1 MFRSKAVVGVVVLFE
16 GVVACGSSDS
26 HRNVPVEAGVNSGGS
41 QGTGGRAGTG
51 GRVGSGGA
59 PATGGKVGS
68 GGAGIKDA
76 APPEAG
82 AETGAPEAGPPP
94 ACPAATDGGPQW
106 RDVAAGVCKACPA
119 TAVSC
124 ADLLAAPG
132 PSYDPASRILTLHVT
147 PGLTEL
153 VGVNLQY
160 SADFTRQDGGAA
172 FFNGAA
178 SARVRGNT
186 MTFDFSRQLPE
197 STYFIGNGSLSFKD
211 ACGTATTDNNYDFRI
226 NVTQNPDGGR
236 NLVSIQC
243 GVL

>member
-1 MFRSKAVVGVVVLFE
+1 MLRIRSLVGVVVLFE
-16 GVVACGSSDS
+16 GVVGCGSSDA
-26 HRNVPVEAGVNSGGS
+26 HRVTPDASVASGGS
-41 QGTGGRAGTG
+41 PSSGGTPGSG

-76 APPEAG
+76 TPPIEAG
-82 AETGAPEAGPPP
+82 AETGAPEAGLPP
-94 ACPAATDGGPQW
+94 ACPAAADGGRQW

-124 ADLLAAPG
+124 VDLLAAPG
-132 PSYDPASRILTLHVT
+132 PSYDPALRILTLHVT

-153 VGVNLQY
+153 TGADLRY
-160 SADFTRQDGGAA
+160 SADFTLPDGGPGVSNQVTA
-172 FFNGAA
+172 
-178 SARVRGNT
+178 ARVRGNIVT
-186 MTFDFSRQLPE
+186 WDFSSQLPA
-197 STYFIGNGSLSFKD
+197 STRFIGNGSLSFKD
-211 ACGTATTDNNYDFRI
+211 ACETLTTDNNYDFRI
-226 NVTQNPDGGR
+226 NVTANPDGGK